1 MDFQLQVPKE
11 DLVFYGKSDLIAQI
25 TDELRNNPESCFS
38 LNVISW
44 YNSAY
49 AQPSDFSSCIYQ
61 VDVDKQKC
69 IDLYADSLESNP
81 TIGSS
86 LDFIV
91 DTASALGRVDGRRLI
106 NNFCRLARRTLIERL
121 APRV

>member
-1 MDFQLQVPKE
+1 MDFQLRVPKE
-11 DLVFYGKSDLIAQI
+11 DLEFYGQSDLLAQI
-25 TDELRNNPESCFS
+25 ADELRNNPESCFS
-38 LNVISW
+38 LNVLSW

-49 AQPSDFSSCIYQ
+49 AQSTDFSSCIYQ

-69 IDLYADSLESNP
+69 IDLYADSLTVEP

-91 DTASALGRVDGRRLI
+91 DTASAVGRRDGRRLI
-106 NNFCRLARRTLIERL
+106 NNFCRLARRSLIERL
-121 APRV
+121 APRI